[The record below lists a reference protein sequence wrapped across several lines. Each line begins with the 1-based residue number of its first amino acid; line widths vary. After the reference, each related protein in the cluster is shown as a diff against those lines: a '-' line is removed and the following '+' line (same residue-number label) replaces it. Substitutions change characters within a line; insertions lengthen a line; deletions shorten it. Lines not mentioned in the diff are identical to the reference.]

1 MEGSTSTGRGDAVA
15 PTKSALLCFES
26 SVSRGVARVGL
37 CKMDG
42 IVSLFFFK
50 ADCGLIEN
58 GRVLSLLH

>member
-42 IVSLFFFK
+42 IVSLFFS
-50 ADCGLIEN
+50 LRQIEN

>member
-1 MEGSTSTGRGDAVA
+1 MVE
-15 PTKSALLCFES
+15 F

>member
-1 MEGSTSTGRGDAVA
+1 MV
-15 PTKSALLCFES
+15 ES

-42 IVSLFFFK
+42 IVSLFFFFK

>member
-1 MEGSTSTGRGDAVA
+1 MCFVFPESAV
-15 PTKSALLCFES
+15 LMVEF